1 VLGRRLMCV
10 RAPLDGLRGCIALV
24 CSKLLDDSTAAASL
38 AGLAGYDGT
47 PQSVSLRML
56 IKSGTA
62 GRVIGREG
70 AGLRSLRALGVSV
83 DLPRE
88 EHLPGERVCTI
99 NGPPLAVAQAVASV
113 CEAQVS

>member
-1 VLGRRLMCV
+1 M
-10 RAPLDGLRGCIALV
+10 
-24 CSKLLDDSTAAASL
+24 STPI
-38 AGLAGYDGT
+38 YW

-56 IKSGTA
+56 IKSGTE

-70 AGLRSLRALGVSV
+70 AGLRRLRALGVSV